1 MGKTQF
7 KVMVYLLLSSFMI
20 LSAGCNNKKEEE
32 GNKNHESMQ
41 TYYVENKQAASKEA
55 QDTIDTMSE
64 ITDVKVVNSEEDMIV
79 AVKPKHLERFQLKSL
94 KKRIKKKLQ
103 KQNPDIKVMVSTD
116 QKIFILV
123 DQLEN
128 KLNKKMD
135 RKDIDKEIKKIEK
148 KATDEA

>member
-20 LSAGCNNKKEEE
+20 LSAGCSHQKEGE
-32 GNKNHESMQ
+32 GNKNDVSIQ
-41 TYYVENKQAASKEA
+41 TYYFENKQAASKEA
-55 QDTIDTMSE
+55 QDTIGTMPE
-64 ITDVKVVNSEEDMIV
+64 ITDVKVVNSEEDLIV

-94 KKRIKKKLQ
+94 KKKIKKKIQ